1 MRRDDYLLLGAA
13 GVGAYYLLRKRPTP
27 AAPPAAKPTPA
38 GNPLAG
44 GYTGFSGAGGVASG
58 SYTPSQSASLTQ
70 PDLIAWLASL
80 ITGKMPTAAGPGG
93 APVAPAGTA
102 GAGAGTAATAGST
115 ITAQSLSRQ
124 SGFPAVNAQ
133 GQPLT
138 ATITQNGRTMPVYDT
153 PSSLQARMPDGRTL
167 AEFLAETGSGATAA
181 TFNRQDL
188 AAFQSS
194 IQSGSVA
201 LPATATQPTPPA
213 TSYSPPDQGYVEAP
227 AWQAPA
233 YSPPAQVNNSQQLAS
248 FQATIQPAAPTY
260 VAPVY
265 EPPPPAYSPPDA
277 EPWELPVFSGEP
289 VDYGNPQEFRR
300 GGE

>member
-1 MRRDDYLLLGAA
+1 MKRDDYLLLGAA
-13 GVGAYYLLRKRPTP
+13 GIGAYYLLRKRPTP
-27 AAPPAAKPTPA
+27 AAPPAAKPTTPA
-38 GNPLAG
+38 GNPLAA
-44 GYTGFSGAGGVASG
+44 GYTGFSGAGAGGVASG

-80 ITGKMPTAAGPGG
+80 ITGKLPTAAGPGG
-93 APVAPAGTA
+93 APAAPTGTA
-102 GAGAGTAATAGST
+102 GAAGST

-138 ATITQNGRTMPVYDT
+138 ATITQNGRTVPVYDT

-167 AEFLAETGSGATAA
+167 AEFLADTGSGATAS

-194 IQSGSVA
+194 IQSGGPT
-201 LPATATQPTPPA
+201 LPATPTQPTPPP
-213 TSYSPPDQGYVEAP
+213 TSYSPPDQGAVEAP

-233 YSPPAQVNNSQQLAS
+233 YSPPAQVDNSQQFAS
-248 FQATIQPAAPTY
+248 YQETIQQS
-260 VAPVY
+260 APVY
-265 EPPPPAYSPPDA
+265 SAPAYEPPAYTPPDA
-277 EPWELPVFSGEP
+277 EPAPAYEPPVFSDEP
-289 VDYGNPQEFRR
+289 VDYGNPQDFGR
-300 GGE
+300 GGV